1 MNTPPSFLSRAA
13 RWLAFASAVSIVFS
27 IAVSQIFLALAVAA
41 LLLSGDSLRLPRIW
55 LPLGLFMA
63 VTLVSLFASGDPRA
77 GLPQIRK
84 FYVFLELLVVFSALR
99 DLKVIRWVFLTWAGF
114 GGISAAR
121 GLAQFIAK
129 VQESHR
135 LGEDFYSYYVSQ
147 RITGFMSH
155 WNTFSAQEMFA
166 LIMLTAFLLFAPGA
180 RRRLWLS
187 LPCAA
192 LVALAV
198 LLAETRGIWIAT
210 AVAGVYLM
218 WSWRRW
224 MVALVPVAA
233 AAAFLLSPPAIRER
247 FRSVVRPSQV
257 DSNEHRMVTWR
268 TGFEIIKRHPLL
280 GLGPEGVKFHF
291 NEYVP
296 PDIPRPLPDGWYGH
310 LHNIYLQY
318 AAERGIPA
326 LLIMLWML
334 GHILWDFHRGLGGL
348 PRGPSDRRWLL
359 HGGIAVVLATLVE
372 GVVEYNLGDS
382 EVLAMFLIVVASG
395 YLALEKLEPDAV
407 ARG

>member
-1 MNTPPSFLSRAA
+1 
-13 RWLAFASAVSIVFS
+13 
-27 IAVSQIFLALAVAA
+27 
-41 LLLSGDSLRLPRIW
+41 
-55 LPLGLFMA
+55 
-63 VTLVSLFASGDPRA
+63 
-77 GLPQIRK
+77 
-84 FYVFLELLVVFSALR
+84 
-99 DLKVIRWVFLTWAGF
+99 
-114 GGISAAR
+114 
-121 GLAQFIAK
+121 
-129 VQESHR
+129 
-135 LGEDFYSYYVSQ
+135 
-147 RITGFMSH
+147 
-155 WNTFSAQEMFA
+155 MFA
-166 LIMLTAFLLFAPGA
+166 LIMLAAFLLFAPGA

-224 MVALVPVAA
+224 MVALVPVAV

-247 FRSVVRPSQV
+247 FRSVVRPSHV

-268 TGFEIIKRHPLL
+268 TGVEIIKRHPLL
-280 GLGPEGVKFHF
+280 GLGPEGVKLHF

-296 PDIPRPLPDGWYGH
+296 PDIPRPLPEGWYGH

-334 GHILWDFHRGLGGL
+334 GRILWDFHRGLGGL

-359 HGGIAVVLATLVE
+359 HGGIAVLLATLVE

-395 YLALEKLEPDAV
+395 YLALETLEPDAV